1 MLLLYAPMRLIDYLA
16 DSNLTQARFAA
27 RIGAHAPDLSRWLDG
42 VRTMPAGRCPQIE
55 LATEGRVTCEELRP
69 DVHWIRVPD
78 PDWPHPQGRPAID
91 VAAPALAPS
100 NAA

>member
-1 MLLLYAPMRLIDYLA
+1 MTKIRVLLA
-16 DSNLTQARFAA
+16 DDHPIVRRGIRSLLQT
-27 RIGAHAPDLSRWLDG
+27 APDIDVVAEARSGVEALSM
-42 VRTMPAGRCPQIE
+42 V
-55 LATEGRVTCEELRP
+55 EELRP